1 MATVPWRH
9 LDSVRTFTEQLA
21 RGMCNTL
28 PFLFVAFAASYSV
41 WLSLSLCI
49 CNVYCYLGQHQW
61 HQSTYKTF
69 QRKSYHHH
77 HHRFIFAVAFRFFIA
92 RFKLIWELILFLF
105 CSLRFYLFYFFFLR
119 IYCWAYFMNSFI
131 DQILLVHW
139 WFFPFL
145 RVFFFWKY
153 IHKLYFKFESLCK
166 RYLFWQDF
174 KLCWA
179 CVPLGLYLQWAF
191 QFFCCCCFFL
201 LLRLVH

>member
-28 PFLFVAFAASYSV
+28 LFLFVAFAASYLGCLSV
-41 WLSLSLCI
+41 CVCI

-61 HQSTYKTF
+61 HQSTYKNISKKIVSSSSSSF
-69 QRKSYHHH
+69 YFRCGIS
-77 HHRFIFAVAFRFFIA
+77 IFHCSIQIDMRAHNFF
-92 RFKLIWELILFLF
+92 F
-105 CSLRFYLFYFFFLR
+105 CSLRFYLFYFFFSR
-119 IYCWAYFMNSFI
+119 IYSWAYFMNSFI

-145 RVFFFWKY
+145 RVFFWKY

-191 QFFCCCCFFL
+191 QFFCCCCFL